1 VSERDMS
8 KLLALIEAHLGAGWV
23 EISDWL
29 RDQATVDEI
38 EARLLRGDIA
48 GVLEEVEQAALKFAA
63 ETHQQYVRAGRETA
77 TWLDD
82 QVDDRL
88 IRFDETNPRSVAR
101 AERNRLEYV
110 YGLRDEQREKI
121 NRVLI
126 DGARTGAN
134 PREMARDIR
143 DGLGLTPQQDAAVR
157 SYRSALEA
165 GDFTNALNREL
176 RDARSDRSL
185 LAARRDA
192 TALPAEQIDR
202 MVERYRANY
211 IDYRAT
217 VIARTEGLRA
227 LHEGNEDMFR
237 QAIERG
243 DVEAD
248 ALVRE
253 WNHAGHGPD
262 SRPGHVKLNG
272 TQQKFGEPFVNPITG
287 ASLRYPGDPAAGPKE
302 TAQCR
307 CALGTRLLA
316 NSTP

>member
-1 VSERDMS
+1 MSERDMS

-48 GVLEEVEQAALKFAA
+48 GVIEEVQQAALKFAA
-63 ETHQQYVRAGRETA
+63 EAHHQYVVAGRETA
-77 TWLDD
+77 SWLDE

-88 IRFDETNPRSVAR
+88 IRFDETNPRQSRAR
-101 AERNRLEYV
+101 NATGSSTCT
-110 YGLRDEQREKI
+110 GLRDEQRDEDR
-121 NRVLI
+121 NRVLS
-126 DGARTGAN
+126 DGARTGVN

-143 DGLGLTPQQDAAVR
+143 DGLGLTPAQDAAVR

-185 LAARRDA
+185 VTARREA
-192 TALPAEQIDR
+192 TPLPAEQIDS

-211 IDYRAT
+211 IEYRAT

-262 SRPGHVKLNG
+262 SRLGHVKLNG
-272 TQQKFGEPFVNPITG
+272 TKQPFGEPFVNPITG
-287 ASLRYPGDPAAGPKE
+287 VSLRYPGDPAAGPGE

-316 NSTP
+316 

>member
-1 VSERDMS
+1 MSERDMS

-48 GVLEEVEQAALKFAA
+48 GVIDEVQQAALKFAA
-63 ETHQQYVRAGRETA
+63 EAHHQYVVAGRETA
-77 TWLDD
+77 SWLDE

-88 IRFDETNPRSVAR
+88 IHFDETNPRAIAR
-101 AERNRLEYV
+101 AERNQLEYV
-110 YGLRDEQREKI
+110 LGLTEEQRTKI
-121 NRVLI
+121 VRVLS
-126 DGARTGAN
+126 DGARIGVN

-143 DGLGLTPQQDAAVR
+143 DGLGLTPAQDAAVR

-185 LAARRDA
+185 VTARREA
-192 TALPAEQIDR
+192 TPLPADQIDS

-211 IDYRAT
+211 IEYRAN

-262 SRPGHVKLNG
+262 SRLGHVKLDG
-272 TQQKFGEPFVNPITG
+272 TKQPFGEPFVNPITG
-287 ASLRYPGDPAAGPKE
+287 VSLRYPGDPAAGPGE

-316 NSTP
+316 